1 MTDRNIYIV
10 YNGVRYQLVEGRDC
24 TNHCSFRKADGPYYC
39 EGGCYLPRWVKRLGI
54 SVDFWL
60 ERVDPNDAE
69 LRAKN
74 ARLHAALK
82 PVQDIVMD
90 SATRNLSMK
99 MAIEEAKRV
108 YWSRS
113 AKEKGGD

>member
-1 MTDRNIYIV
+1 MSDRNIYIV
-10 YNGVRYQLVEGRDC
+10 YNGVRYRLVQGRDC

-39 EGGCYLPRWVKRLGI
+39 ERGCYLPRWVKRLGI

-74 ARLHAALK
+74 ARLHAAQK

-90 SATRNLSMK
+90 SATSDLSVE
-99 MAIEEAKRV
+99 MAIEEDKTI
-108 YWSRS
+108 YWSSS